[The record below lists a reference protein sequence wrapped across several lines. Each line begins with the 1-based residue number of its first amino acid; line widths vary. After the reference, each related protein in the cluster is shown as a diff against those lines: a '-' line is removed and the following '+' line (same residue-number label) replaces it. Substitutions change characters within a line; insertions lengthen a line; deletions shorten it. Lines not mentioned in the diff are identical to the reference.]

1 MQVKTQQQ
9 HVQQQIATSIS
20 NIAFSYKLRNTSKNK
35 TATRFSIRNTIAY
48 VRYLRNSTHYV
59 KTAFVRNT

>member
-1 MQVKTQQQ
+1 MQKVKTQQQ
-9 HVQQQIATSIS
+9 HIQQLIATSNSI
-20 NIAFSYKLRNTSKNK
+20 IAFSYKLRNTSKNK

-59 KTAFVRNT
+59 KIALVKH